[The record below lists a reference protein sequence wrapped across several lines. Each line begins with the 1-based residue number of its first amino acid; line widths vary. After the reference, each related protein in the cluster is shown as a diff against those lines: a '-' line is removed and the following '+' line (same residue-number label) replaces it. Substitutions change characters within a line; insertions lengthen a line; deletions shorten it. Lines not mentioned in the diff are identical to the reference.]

1 MQGWHMSFYE
11 LGAEGN
17 RYFHFQHR
25 TIKDTELHFHGAL
38 ELLFAE
44 NEPQEVTVNG
54 VRRILQPGEACFSDS
69 FVPHSYKQISQ
80 APAYILLG
88 DKEYFKD
95 VFATFGDKRPPT
107 FFRFDNFNLLAV
119 LYELCAKKWE
129 NDGGRYETFGGAVKI
144 LLSEIAES
152 TPFVDKR
159 IDKQSA
165 LVGELLQYVEEHLRE
180 DLSLRTI
187 ANVFGYSH
195 EHLSRILHKYL
206 PENWNVYVNRMR
218 ARYAHTLLK
227 KSPDRSVLEILYESG
242 FDSPNTF
249 YRAYKKE
256 FHKKPRA

>member
-1 MQGWHMSFYE
+1 MSFYE
-11 LGAEGN
+11 LRAEGN

-25 TIKDTELHFHGAL
+25 TVKDTLLHFHGAV
-38 ELLFAE
+38 EFLFAE

-54 VRRILQPGEACFSDS
+54 IKRILQPGEACFCDS
-69 FVPHSYKQISQ
+69 FIPHAYKGVSHST
-80 APAYILLG
+80 AYVLLG

-95 VFATFGDKRPPT
+95 VFASFGDKRPPT

-165 LVGELLQYVEEHLRE
+165 LMSDLLQYVEEHLRE

-218 ARYAHTLLK
+218 ARYAHTILK